1 MGKYHI
7 PNWLLA
13 AVTASG
19 GFGLLLVGFLDSSFL
34 PVPSI
39 NDLLLINLCI
49 RFPLRMP
56 YYAAMSTVGSLA
68 GSVVLFFMARK
79 GGEAAF
85 HKKAGLH
92 GQRVHRWME
101 RNGFVTLLVAALL
114 PPPTPFKVFVLAAG
128 VLEMPA
134 RGFLAAMIIARGIRF
149 FGEGYLA
156 IRYGNQAAQFLAEHK
171 LGFALGALAFV
182 VALYLIFRL
191 IASRTSPP
199 EDVGKLPV

>member
-1 MGKYHI
+1 MGKYHL
-7 PNWLLA
+7 PNWLMA
-13 AVTASG
+13 AITASG

-34 PVPSI
+34 PIPSI
-39 NDLLLINLCI
+39 NDLLLIDLCI

-68 GSVVLFFMARK
+68 GSMVLFFIARK

-85 HKKAGLH
+85 HKRAGLH

-128 VLEMPA
+128 VLEMPT
-134 RGFLAAMIIARGIRF
+134 RSFLTAMIIARGIRF

-156 IRYGNQAAQFLAEHK
+156 IRYGNQAAQFLAQHK
-171 LGFALGALAFV
+171 LGFAIGALAL
-182 VALYLIFRL
+182 VAVLYLIFRL
-191 IASRTSPP
+191 IVGRTASPGNKG
-199 EDVGKLPV
+199 ELPG